1 VGLDSDELPG
11 GMIYQGDTREHR
23 VTRRKHSV
31 VLRAFRAPVV

>member
-1 VGLDSDELPG
+1 VDLDFDELPG